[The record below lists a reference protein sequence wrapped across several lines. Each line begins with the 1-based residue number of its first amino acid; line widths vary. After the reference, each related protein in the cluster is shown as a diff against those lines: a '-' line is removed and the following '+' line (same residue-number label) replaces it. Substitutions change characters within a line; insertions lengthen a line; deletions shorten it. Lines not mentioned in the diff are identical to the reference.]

1 MPEGQKD
8 HEGVAVAIAIGLGRL
23 DQSLDLVDGQVLACP
38 QDAILCPTRRNY
50 SIFSYWRDQTQ
61 AWFGH
66 EKSPSRSPHCSIHKH
81 FMNSCKRTRRRP
93 LSVKRRHPLQSATLA
108 NEE

>member
-38 QDAILCPTRRNY
+38 QDAI
-50 SIFSYWRDQTQ
+50 
-61 AWFGH
+61 
-66 EKSPSRSPHCSIHKH
+66 
-81 FMNSCKRTRRRP
+81 
-93 LSVKRRHPLQSATLA
+93 TLPDA
-108 NEE
+108 A